1 LEFVVWAERPAG
13 LWFQLPRLLASA
25 LPAGGPGG
33 LWLQADGC
41 CSGASWV
48 EVEVTPAGNVFLN
61 RGWQPFA
68 LARGLQGRC
77 TLHFRYDG
85 AGTLFVR
92 VFGEDGRRVGCCPE
106 GDSDDGELELGDGRS
121 TSGSRSSSSGG
132 STSSSDYAE
141 PPRRRAR
148 TEEGSE
154 PPRRCAQVK
163 EEEEDS
169 D

>member
-1 LEFVVWAERPAG
+1 LEFMVWAERPAG
-13 LWFQLPRLLASA
+13 LRLQLPRLLASA

-41 CSGASWV
+41 CSGASLV

-61 RGWQPFA
+61 RGWRPFA
-68 LARGLQGRC
+68 RACGLQGRC

-106 GDSDDGELELGDGRS
+106 GDSDDDELELGDDRS
-121 TSGSRSSSSGG
+121 TSGSSGSSSGG
-132 STSSSDYAE
+132 TSSSDCTE

-148 TEEGSE
+148 TGEGNE
-154 PPRRCAQVK
+154 PPHRRTQVK
-163 EEEEDS
+163 EEDEDS